1 MHSSRLSFRGFVVVW
16 LGQVVSM
23 LGSAMTWFALT
34 LWAYE
39 LTEKATALALLSL
52 FAFGPTILLSPVAGA
67 LVDRWN
73 RKVVLILSDLA
84 AGLATLVVL
93 LLHWTGSLQLWH
105 LFIIGFIAGS
115 FQAFEY
121 PAYAAAITMMV
132 PKEQYARASG
142 MLEMA
147 WAASSVLAPLM
158 AGVLL
163 GVIGLT
169 GIMIIDVVTF
179 LFAIGAL
186 LLVSIPQ
193 PPKSDEGLKGQGSIW
208 KESLYGFRYIWE
220 RPSLLALQVLF
231 AVGNLFDFGGFV
243 LFAPMILARTSSNEI
258 VLGSVQSAGAIGG
271 VLGGALLTVW
281 GGTKRRIHGVL
292 IGWALSSLGLLFMG
306 LGRGLVLWMLAAFI
320 YAFFEPIVNGSDR
333 AIWQSKVAPD
343 VQGRV
348 FATQLLLSQITIPI
362 AMLLAGPLA
371 DQVFEPAMMPGGSM
385 VGTFGRLFGV
395 GPGAGMALMISVAGM
410 VGMVLPLLGYAI
422 RDVREVET
430 IMPDY
435 DGAVREASP

>member
-395 GPGAGMALMISVAGM
+395 GPGAGMALMISVAGI

>member
-1 MHSSRLSFRGFVVVW
+1 MRSPRSSLRGFVVVW
-16 LGQVVSM
+16 LGQVVSL

-93 LLHWTGSLQLWH
+93 LLHGTDSLHLWH
-105 LFIIGFIAGS
+105 LFVIGFIAGS

-121 PAYAAAITMMV
+121 PAYAASITMMV

-179 LFAIGAL
+179 VFAIGAL

-193 PPKSDEGLKGQGSIW
+193 PPKSDEGLKGQGTIW

-220 RPSLLALQVLF
+220 RPSLLALQLQF
-231 AVGNLFDFGGFV
+231 AVGNLFDFSGFV
-243 LFAPMILARTSSNEI
+243 LFAPMILARTGSNEI
-258 VLGSVQSAGAIGG
+258 VLGSIQSAGAIGG

-292 IGWALSSLGLLFMG
+292 IGWALSSLGLLLMG

-371 DQVFEPAMMPGGSM
+371 DHVFEPAMMPGGSM

-395 GPGAGMALMISVAGM
+395 GPGAGMALMISIAGV

-430 IMPDY
+430 ILPDY
-435 DGAVREASP
+435 DGAVIEASP

>member
-1 MHSSRLSFRGFVVVW
+1 MHSSPSSFRGFVLVW
-16 LGQVVSM
+16 LGQVVSL

-34 LWAYE
+34 LWVYE
-39 LTEKATALALLSL
+39 LTEKATALTLLSL
-52 FAFGPTILLSPVAGA
+52 FVFGPAILLSPVAGA

-84 AGLATLVVL
+84 TGLATLLVL
-93 LLHWTGSLQLWH
+93 LLHGSGSLQLWH
-105 LFIIGFIAGS
+105 LYVIGLFAGS

-142 MLEMA
+142 MLETA
-147 WAASSVLAPLM
+147 WAASSVLAPML
-158 AGVLL
+158 AGILL
-163 GVIGLT
+163 GRIGLT
-169 GIMIIDVVTF
+169 GIMTIDVVTF
-179 LFAIGAL
+179 VFAIGAL

-193 PPKSDEGLKGQGSIW
+193 PPKSDVGLSGQGSIW
-208 KESLYGFRYIWE
+208 KESLFGFRYIWE
-220 RPSLLALQVLF
+220 RPGLLALQVLF
-231 AVGNLFDFGGFV
+231 AVGNLVDYGGFV
-243 LFAPMILARTSSNEI
+243 LFAPMLLARSGGNEL
-258 VLGSVQSAGAIGG
+258 VLGSIQSAGALGGVIGG
-271 VLGGALLTVW
+271 AVLSVW

-292 IGWALSSLGLLFMG
+292 IGWALSSLGLLLMG

-348 FATQLLLSQITIPI
+348 FATQSLLSQITVPI
-362 AMLLAGPLA
+362 VMLLAGPLA
-371 DQVFEPAMMPGGSM
+371 DIVFEPAMMPGGELAGM
-385 VGTFGRLFGV
+385 FGWLFGV
-395 GPGAGMALMISVAGM
+395 GPGAGMALMISIAGL
-410 VGMVLPLLGYAI
+410 VGILLPLLGYAI
-422 RDVREVET
+422 RDVREVES

-435 DGAVREASP
+435 DGVLAETSS

>member
-1 MHSSRLSFRGFVVVW
+1 MHSSPPSFRGFVLVW
-16 LGQVVSM
+16 LGQVVSL

-39 LTEKATALALLSL
+39 LTERATALTLLSL
-52 FAFGPTILLSPVAGA
+52 FAFGPAILLSPVAGA

-73 RKVVLILSDLA
+73 RKLVLILSDLA
-84 AGLATLVVL
+84 AGLATLLVL
-93 LLHWTGSLQLWH
+93 LLHGSGSLQLWH
-105 LFIIGFIAGS
+105 LYVIGLFAGS

-142 MLEMA
+142 MLETA
-147 WAASSVLAPLM
+147 WAASSVLAPML
-158 AGVLL
+158 AGILL
-163 GVIGLT
+163 GRIGLT
-169 GIMIIDVVTF
+169 GIMLIDVVTF
-179 LFAIGAL
+179 VFAIAAL

-193 PPKSDEGLKGQGSIW
+193 PPKSEVGLSARGSIW
-208 KESLYGFRYIWE
+208 KESLFGFWYIWE
-220 RPSLLALQVLF
+220 RPSFLALQVLF
-231 AVGNLFDFGGFV
+231 ALGNLVDYGGFV
-243 LFAPMILARTSSNEI
+243 LFAPMLLARSGGNEL
-258 VLGSVQSAGAIGG
+258 VLGSVQSAGALGGVIGG
-271 VLGGALLTVW
+271 AVLTVW

-292 IGWALSSLGLLFMG
+292 IGWALSSLGLLLMG

-371 DQVFEPAMMPGGSM
+371 DNVFEPAMMPGGELA
-385 VGTFGRLFGV
+385 GTFGQLFGA
-395 GPGAGMALMISVAGM
+395 GPGAGMALMISIAGV
-410 VGMVLPLLGYAI
+410 VGIILPLLGYLI
-422 RDVREVET
+422 RDVREVES

-435 DGAVREASP
+435 DGVLIETSS

>member
-1 MHSSRLSFRGFVVVW
+1 
-16 LGQVVSM
+16 
-23 LGSAMTWFALT
+23 
-34 LWAYE
+34 
-39 LTEKATALALLSL
+39 L
-52 FAFGPTILLSPVAGA
+52 FFFGPAILLSPVAGA

-84 AGLATLVVL
+84 VGLATLLVL
-93 LLHWTGSLQLWH
+93 LLHLSGSLQLWH
-105 LFIIGFIAGS
+105 LYVIGLFAGS

-142 MLEMA
+142 MLETA
-147 WAASSVLAPLM
+147 WAASSVLAPML
-158 AGVLL
+158 GGILL
-163 GVIGLT
+163 GRIGLT
-169 GIMIIDVVTF
+169 GIMTIDVVTF
-179 LFAIGAL
+179 VFAIGAL

-193 PPKSDEGLKGQGSIW
+193 PPKSHVGLSGEGSIW
-208 KESLYGFRYIWE
+208 QESLFGFRYIWQ
-220 RPSLLALQVLF
+220 RPSLLALQLLF
-231 AVGNLFDFGGFV
+231 AVGNLVDYGGFV
-243 LFAPMILARTSSNEI
+243 LFAPMLLARSGGNEL
-258 VLGSVQSAGAIGG
+258 VFGSVQSAGALGG
-271 VLGGALLTVW
+271 VIGGALLSVW

-292 IGWALSSLGLLFMG
+292 IGWALSSLGLLLMG

-348 FATQLLLSQITIPI
+348 FATQSLLSQITVPI

-371 DQVFEPAMMPGGSM
+371 DHVFEPAMMPGGDL
-385 VGTFGRLFGV
+385 VGTLGWLFGV
-395 GPGAGMALMISVAGM
+395 GPGAGMALMISIAGL
-410 VGMVLPLLGYAI
+410 VGIMLPMLGYLI
-422 RDVREVET
+422 RDVRQVES

-435 DGAVREASP
+435 DGLLIETSS